1 MTKKGRLIKHG
12 ILYLP
17 NTYPTH
23 ISTANKPG
31 ARRVSFVGSYLLHVG
46 PGDAD
51 DRREL
56 DLDGHVPPGAVADP
70 VGGHAVVHAAVLLL
84 DVVDHQHVTAAGED
98 RGPGQVTTGK
108 WRVIKGEFNG

>member
-1 MTKKGRLIKHG
+1 M
-12 ILYLP
+12 
-17 NTYPTH
+17 
-23 ISTANKPG
+23 
-31 ARRVSFVGSYLLHVG
+31 HVG

-56 DLDGHVPPGAVADP
+56 DLDGHVPPGAVADA

-98 RGPGQVTTGK
+98 RGQGQVTMQIKSKFHTKVSSKLARLG
-108 WRVIKGEFNG
+108 WRT